1 MIAGPRIIPSCGG
14 FAVHHG
20 DKPGETLVGW
30 YSSNTKAHAALRA
43 LKEALGQGGAPL
55 DPLRTLFRVLAY
67 VETAVLIEEVAGEEK
82 EDAL

>member
-1 MIAGPRIIPSCGG
+1 MIRIVPSCGG

-20 DKPGETLVGW
+20 DKPGETLSGW

-55 DPLRTLFRVLAY
+55 DPLRVLFRILAY
-67 VETAVLIEEVAGEEK
+67 VEAA
-82 EDAL
+82 ALVDDIAKTEIYDSGK

>member
-1 MIAGPRIIPSCGG
+1 MMRIIPSCGG

-43 LKEALGQGGAPL
+43 LKAALGQD
-55 DPLRTLFRVLAY
+55 DPLRPLYLLLAHIQLVY
-67 VETAVLIEEVAGEEK
+67 VVDHVDETRRGLQRI
-82 EDAL
+82 L